1 MALSLCA
8 EIRRFGKTVFSEI
21 NVMIGYI
28 LRKLGY
34 GVAVMLGIVVVVFF
48 LFNILPVDPAR
59 MTQGQR
65 ADVQSLQAVRK
76 EFGLDK
82 PVPVQF
88 VYYLNDLSPVA
99 VHVRNEEEQQRYHYV
114 SLIPISKE
122 KTIALKWPYLRRS
135 YQTRKDVA
143 SLLWGVIPNT
153 LILATTAMLFAIVI
167 GVFLGVL
174 SAVHQNTWIDKAA
187 LTFSTLGISA
197 PSFFAGIIIAWVFGF
212 VLNKY
217 TGLNM
222 SGSLYSYDPFRG
234 EIITWRNLVL
244 PMLTLGLRPLAI
256 IVQLTR
262 SAMLDVLGQD
272 YIRTARAKG
281 LGERAVIYR
290 HALKNALNPVITAIA
305 NWFAS
310 LLAGSF
316 FVEYVFGYNG
326 LGKATVD
333 ALEMSDFPVVMGS
346 ILFIA
351 FIFVVINILVDV
363 LYVWIDPRVNLS

>member
-1 MALSLCA
+1 
-8 EIRRFGKTVFSEI
+8 
-21 NVMIGYI
+21 MISYLI
-28 LRKLGY
+28 RKLFY
-34 GVAVMLGIVVVVFF
+34 GLAVMLGVVLVVFF

-82 PVPVQF
+82 PKPVQF
-88 VYYLNDLSPVA
+88 LYYINDLSPIGI
-99 VHVRNEEEQQRYHYV
+99 HLNTTEEQQRYHYIKLFAV
-114 SLIPISKE
+114 SDAKVLG
-122 KTIALKWPYLRRS
+122 LKWPYLRRS

-143 SLLWGVIPNT
+143 SLLLEVIPNT
-153 LILATTAMLFAIVI
+153 MVLATTAMIFAIVI

-174 SAVHQNTWIDKAA
+174 SAVHKDTWIDKLAIG
-187 LTFSTLGISA
+187 FSTLGISA
-197 PSFFAGIIIAWVFGF
+197 PAFFAGIIIAWIFGF
-212 VLNKY
+212 ELSKY

-234 EIITWRNLVL
+234 EVMTLKNLVL
-244 PMLTLGLRPLAI
+244 PMITLGLRPLAI

-262 SAMLDVLGQD
+262 NAMLDVLGQD
-272 YIRTARAKG
+272 YIRTAKAKG
-281 LGERAVIYR
+281 LSNNTIIYK

-316 FVEYVFGYNG
+316 FVEYIFGYNG

-351 FIFVVINILVDV
+351 FIFVVISILVDII
-363 LYVWIDPRVNLS
+363 YVWIDPRVKLS

>member
-1 MALSLCA
+1 MISYL
-8 EIRRFGKTVFSEI
+8 IRKF
-21 NVMIGYI
+21 
-28 LRKLGY
+28 LY
-34 GVAVMLGIVVVVFF
+34 GSAVMLGIVVVVFF

-88 VYYLNDLSPVA
+88 LYYINDLSPLGI
-99 VHVRNEEEQQRYHYV
+99 HLNTPQERQKYRYV
-114 SLIPISKE
+114 SLMHISNQKVL
-122 KTIALKWPYLRRS
+122 ALKWPYLRRS
-135 YQTRKDVA
+135 YQTSKDVA
-143 SLLWGVIPNT
+143 SLLMEVVPNT

-167 GVFLGVL
+167 GVFLGIA
-174 SAVHQNTWIDKAA
+174 SAINKDTWIDRSA
-187 LTFSTLGISA
+187 LAFSTLGISA
-197 PSFFAGIIIAWVFGF
+197 PSFFAGIIIAWIFGF
-212 VLNKY
+212 VLSKY

-222 SGSLYSYDPFRG
+222 SGSLYSYDPFKG
-234 EIITWRNLVL
+234 QVIIWKNLLL
-244 PMLTLGLRPLAI
+244 PMVTLGFRPLAI

-262 SAMLDVLGQD
+262 NAMLDVLGQD

-281 LGERAVIYR
+281 LSEHTIIYR

-305 NWFAS
+305 TWFAS

-316 FVEYVFGYNG
+316 FVEYIFGYNG
-326 LGKATVD
+326 LGKTTVN
-333 ALEMSDFPVVMGS
+333 ALEMSDFPVVMGA

-363 LYVWIDPRVNLS
+363 VYVWIDPRVKLQ

>member
-1 MALSLCA
+1 
-8 EIRRFGKTVFSEI
+8 
-21 NVMIGYI
+21 MISYF

-34 GVAVMLGIVVVVFF
+34 GLAVMLGIVVVVFF

-88 VYYLNDLSPVA
+88 AYYLNDLSPISIHA
-99 VHVRNEEEQQRYHYV
+99 NSIEEQQRYHYLKLFPV
-114 SLIPISKE
+114 SSSKVLA
-122 KTIALKWPYLRRS
+122 IKWPYLRRS
-135 YQTRKDVA
+135 YQTHKEFAV
-143 SLLWGVIPNT
+143 LLLEVIPNT
-153 LILATTAMLFAIVI
+153 LILAATAMIFAIII
-167 GVFLGVL
+167 GVFLGVI
-174 SAVHQNTWIDKAA
+174 SAVNHNTWIDKLAIG
-187 LTFSTLGISA
+187 FSTLGVSA
-197 PSFFAGIIIAWVFGF
+197 PSFFAGIIIAWLFGF
-212 VLNKY
+212 VFNKY

-222 SGSLYSYDPFRG
+222 SGSLYSYDPFKG
-234 EIITWRNLVL
+234 QVLIWRNLIL
-244 PMLTLGLRPLAI
+244 PMITLGLRPLAI

-262 SAMLDVLGQD
+262 NAMLDELGKD
-272 YIRTARAKG
+272 YIRTAKAKG
-281 LGERAVIYR
+281 LSNNTIVYR

-326 LGKATVD
+326 LGKTTVD

-363 LYVWIDPRVNLS
+363 VYVWIDPRVKLS